1 MSKRRDPPD
10 IDDLLN
16 ENGGEIGDLYRR
28 LPRYEPPR
36 RLDRAVLGEAARA
49 VHSGKP
55 PRRQRWMVG
64 IGSAA
69 GLVLAAGIAWRIGH
83 DAMNQQDAAAI
94 GAQRQTPI
102 IVPVEPVTEPARKRE
117 APAQETVAEP
127 PASAPAP
134 ASAAKSTGE
143 LARNAAKDEPK
154 QSARDQLKKQAD
166 ISRKPLPPVAT
177 PAAPPPAAAAAPQA
191 FPEAD
196 RERSEEQAGSDNA
209 LDSRAT
215 AAGAAAP
222 ADKQKEFGA
231 MRPQPGSSPPSSSIE
246 LRRDTQ
252 RAPEDWLAH
261 IHLLLREGRR
271 QQATESLQLFQRAH
285 PDWAIPDDLR
295 PLLK

>member
-1 MSKRRDPPD
+1 MTARRDPPD

-83 DAMNQQDAAAI
+83 DAMKEQDAATI

-102 IVPVEPVTEPARKRE
+102 VVPVEPVTEPGRKHE
-117 APAQETVAEP
+117 APAQEAAPEV

-134 ASAAKSTGE
+134 ASKSTGE
-143 LARNAAKDEPK
+143 LGRNAARDEPR
-154 QSARDQLKKQAD
+154 QSARQQLKKRAD
-166 ISRKPLPPVAT
+166 AAPKPLPT
-177 PAAPPPAAAAAPQA
+177 AAPPAPPLPAAAAPQA

-196 RERSEEQAGSDNA
+196 RERSEEQAESDKA

-215 AAGAAAP
+215 SAGAAAP
-222 ADKQKEFGA
+222 TEKQKEFGA
-231 MRPQPGSSPPSSSIE
+231 VRTQPGSAPPSSSIE

-271 QQATESLQLFQRAH
+271 QQAIESLQLFQRAH
-285 PDWAIPDDLR
+285 PDWTIPDDLR